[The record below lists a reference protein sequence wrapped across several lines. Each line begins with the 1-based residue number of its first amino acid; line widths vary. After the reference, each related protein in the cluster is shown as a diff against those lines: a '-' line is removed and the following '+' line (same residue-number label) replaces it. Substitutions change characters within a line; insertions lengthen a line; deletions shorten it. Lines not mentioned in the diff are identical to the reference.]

1 MTLPNNTEK
10 PGSLRTWLDFIEG
23 INPDDIDLG
32 LNRVGAVFSA
42 LNLESYFRNIPVI
55 EVAGTNG
62 KGSTCAFIA
71 SVLNNA
77 GIKTGLYTSPH
88 LTRFNERVEIGGV
101 IVSDEELTSAF
112 TEVHECCNGIK
123 LTYFEYTTLA
133 ALVCYR
139 NAGVKAAV
147 LEIGLGGRLDA
158 VNILDADIAVI
169 TSIGLDHTRILGD
182 TIEKIAFE
190 KAGII
195 KKDKVC
201 VTGIVEDKVKAVIKE
216 ICAKNQADVFFE
228 TDDFNHSFDEKV
240 YTFTDANG
248 QRKYHAPRIP
258 EICVASSLKVIDLLK
273 QRGIV
278 ISDED
283 INRALDTTALPGRM
297 QKVHEKPSVYL
308 DVAHNPPAAVHLR
321 DTLKNKNSKGKK
333 IAVIGMLKDKDIES
347 VLNILSGSFD
357 SYHVASLHTQ
367 RGEHKDRLKKSLIL
381 CSVPQDLVKSYD
393 YVEEALNCAYSE
405 ASADD
410 EIFVLGSFVTVKEAV
425 DALAKNNYQ
434 EK

>member
-1 MTLPNNTEK
+1 MTYKETCHYLYSQMPMFERQGSSGYKEGLSNT
-10 PGSLRTWLDFIEG
+10 LALDEH
-23 INPDDIDLG
+23 LG
-32 LNRVGAVFSA
+32 CPHK
-42 LNLESYFRNIPVI
+42 SYATIHI
-55 EVAGTNG
+55 AGTNG

-228 TDDFNHSFDEKV
+228 TDDFNHSFDEKDTV
-240 YTFTDANG
+240 ADKNLYCLISPVSFSCGNLVPAALKSSQKVTLLGKTSG
-248 QRKYHAPRIP
+248 GGS
-258 EICVASSLKVIDLLK
+258 CVVLPL
-273 QRGIV
+273 
-278 ISDED
+278 
-283 INRALDTTALPGRM
+283 TTAYGTFFRISG
-297 QKVHEKPSVYL
+297 PSRL
-308 DVAHNPPAAVHLR
+308 AF
-321 DTLKNKNSKGKK
+321 TKN
-333 IAVIGMLKDKDIES
+333 
-347 VLNILSGSFD
+347 GSFYD
-357 SYHVASLHTQ
+357 IDQGAEPDFTLTFPETFY
-367 RGEHKDRLKKSLIL
+367 DR
-381 CSVPQDLVKSYD
+381 
-393 YVEEALNCAYSE
+393 EALTDYINS
-405 ASADD
+405 
-410 EIFVLGSFVTVKEAV
+410 LR
-425 DALAKNNYQ
+425 
-434 EK
+434 